1 MKPRSAAPEIAFAIP
16 GALDQPTGGY
26 GYARSVIAKAS
37 ALGARLSVLRLP
49 DGFPF
54 PSDQDLIET
63 ERLIAALPG
72 DQPILFDGL
81 AYGALP
87 VDMLRRLGRRV
98 VALCHHPLALETGL
112 SPAAAEAFRRSE
124 EAALAEARAV
134 IVTSGSTADLLR
146 RDYGVAR
153 EKITVAP
160 PGVTRRPRSR
170 EGGDPPAILAVGAIS
185 ARKGQRLLVEALSQ
199 IRDLAWTCRIVG
211 AADRDPAAADAV
223 RTAIREAGLQDRVIL
238 TGALTEP
245 ALDAAFAE
253 ASLFAHP
260 AYFEGYGMAVA
271 EALSAGLPIVAADA
285 DATRALVASD
295 AGVLFQVG
303 DAQAMAQALATLLDD
318 PPRRRTLAEGAWRAG
333 RALPDWPAT
342 TALILNACEGAS
354 A

>member
-26 GYARSVIAKAS
+26 GYARAVIAEAS
-37 ALGARLSVLRLP
+37 KQGARLSILRLP

-54 PSDQDLIET
+54 PSEGDLAET
-63 ERLIAALPG
+63 ERLIATLPQ

-87 VDMLRRLGRRV
+87 VEMLRRLNRRI
-98 VALCHHPLALETGL
+98 VALCHHPLARETGL
-112 SPAAAEAFRRSE
+112 SPQAADALRRSE
-124 EAALAEARAV
+124 TAALAEARAV

-153 EKITVAP
+153 EKITIAP
-160 PGVTRRPRSR
+160 PGVTRRPRAG
-170 EGGDPPAILAVGAIS
+170 GGDPPVILAVGAVS

-199 IRDLAWTCRIVG
+199 IRDRAWTCRIVG
-211 AADRDPAAADAV
+211 DSGRDPAEANAV
-223 RTAIREAGLQDRVIL
+223 RITIRLAGLEDRVIL
-238 TGALTEP
+238 TGAQPEP
-245 ALDAAFAE
+245 ALDAAFAG

-285 DATRALVASD
+285 DATRALVSSD
-295 AGVLFQVG
+295 AGLLFPIG
-303 DAQAMAQALATLLDD
+303 DAQAMAQALAALLDD
-318 PPRRRTLAEGAWRAG
+318 PARRMILSDGAWRAG

-342 TALILNACEGAS
+342 AALILDACERALS
-354 A
+354 